1 MDSILTS
8 VKKDLG
14 IAEEYEH
21 FDSDII
27 RHINS
32 VFMILRQIGVGPS
45 KPFTITDKYD
55 LWSDFLESDD
65 MEAVKSYV
73 YLKVR
78 IIFDPP
84 SSSGA
89 LESMNRLISEYEFR
103 LNVVAES
110 K

>member
-32 VFMILRQIGVGPS
+32 VFMILRQIGVGPT

-78 IIFDPP
+78 VIFDPP

-103 LNVVAES
+103 LNVAAEL